1 MPVNFSIKNVPDD
14 VAERLRARAKRN
26 RRSLQGELLVI
37 LERVAESERSDQAL
51 VVLEDMLPDRI
62 TFEEAD
68 RIVKALNLPK
78 TQDSTEIIREMRD
91 ARYGG

>member
-37 LERVAESERSDQAL
+37 LERVAESERSDRPL
-51 VVLEDMLPDRI
+51 VVLEETPPVR
-62 TFEEAD
+62 
-68 RIVKALNLPK
+68 PP
-78 TQDSTEIIREMRD
+78 
-91 ARYGG
+91 